1 NEGGVSI
8 TSEVTVC
15 PLGENT
21 EVSMGDFG
29 AQLKDWRQL
38 RRMSQLDLA
47 LTAEV
52 SARHVSFLETGRAQP
67 SREMVLRLS
76 RELQLPQA
84 EVNALLAAAGFA
96 PVDGARDLG
105 DAQMAPV
112 RAAVEW
118 MLERHAP
125 YPAIALDRH
134 WRLQQ
139 VNAPAQRLMSP
150 VGLDVGDSL
159 LDAMLLNDR
168 LRENIVNLEEVERLI
183 LQRLRSELVHFGRD
197 SVIEDH
203 VARLKSRVSTDAV
216 LSMQPLPAM
225 IPTRYRI
232 AGQVLSFF
240 SAMSQFGTVEDIAL
254 SELRIE
260 CMFPADEATRVAL
273 IQLGAS

>member
-1 NEGGVSI
+1 
-8 TSEVTVC
+8 
-15 PLGENT
+15 
-21 EVSMGDFG
+21 MGDFG

-52 SARHVSFLETGRAQP
+52 SARHVSFLETGRAKP

-96 PVDGARDLG
+96 PVYGARDLG

-159 LDAMLLNDR
+159 LDAMLSNDR

-183 LQRLRSELVHFGRD
+183 LHRLRSELVHFGRD

-216 LSMQPLPAM
+216 QPLPAM

>member
-1 NEGGVSI
+1 
-8 TSEVTVC
+8 
-15 PLGENT
+15 
-21 EVSMGDFG
+21 MGDFG
-29 AQLKDWRQL
+29 TQLKDWRQL

-84 EVNALLAAAGFA
+84 EVNALLAAAGYA
-96 PVDGARDLG
+96 PIYGARDLG

-159 LDAMLLNDR
+159 LEAMLLNDR

-197 SVIEDH
+197 RVIEDH

-273 IQLGAS
+273 IQLGAP